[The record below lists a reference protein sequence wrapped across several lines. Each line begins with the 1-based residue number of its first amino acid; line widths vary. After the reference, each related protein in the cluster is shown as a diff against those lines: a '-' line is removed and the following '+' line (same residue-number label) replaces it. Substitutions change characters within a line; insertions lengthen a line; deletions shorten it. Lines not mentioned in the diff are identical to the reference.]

1 MKILV
6 EARLED
12 PIGQFTEFFKSFT
25 DSKGNLKYRER
36 IKQMIVSGSKSL
48 VIDFDDLLL
57 FDDNLARGVVDR
69 PREYLE
75 YASLA
80 LYEVV
85 KVDNRAYAE
94 KIGKFYAR
102 FRGAGDLVPIRR
114 IRAEH
119 INKMITIDGVLVRAS
134 SIKQKLV
141 EATFICR
148 NVDCREVI
156 RIPQTSRSFTA
167 PTVCPRCGKRGVLE
181 FSPENSTY
189 IDVQTLV
196 VQEKPEELPPGQLP
210 RSIEVLVTDDL
221 VDKARPGDRVI
232 ISGILSVKQEHSPR
246 LGRLT
251 TFTTYLEAN
260 HVEVSTKGVEE
271 VEITPEDEEKIREAA
286 KDPAIIDKI
295 IKSIAPSIYGMEE
308 VKEAIAYM
316 LFGGVPKV
324 MPDGV
329 KIRGDIHVLIVGDPG
344 TAKSQLLQYVA
355 RLAPRGIYT
364 SGKGSTAAGL
374 TATVIRDKTTG
385 DFFLEAGA
393 LVLAD
398 NGVAAID
405 EIDKMRAEDRV
416 AMHEAMEQQTVS
428 IAKAGIV
435 AMLNARTSIL
445 AAANPAFGRYMS
457 NRPVSENINLPVT
470 ILSRFDFIF
479 VLTDKPNK
487 ARDAALVD
495 HVLSL
500 RAMKGEVSAP
510 FSPDFLRKYIAY
522 ARKHVKPRLTEEAM
536 EKIKAYFL
544 GLREK
549 ASEDSPVPI
558 TVRQL
563 ETLVRAA
570 EARARMALRSE
581 VTAEDAEAVIRL
593 MDYYLRTVG
602 TDTTG
607 RPDIDIIMTGKPRT
621 VQQKIARIIE
631 IIEEL
636 EKELQGGPVSKD
648 LIFERAK
655 QEGIDKAFVEKTLKQ
670 LLNDGVLF
678 QPRDGYYKK
687 V

>member
-1 MKILV
+1 MV
-6 EARLED
+6 EVRHED
-12 PIGQFTEFFKSFT
+12 PTGHFSEFLKSFI
-25 DSKGNLKYRER
+25 DDKGALKYRER
-36 IKQMIVSGSKSL
+36 IRHMIVSGSKSL
-48 VIDFDDLLL
+48 VIDFEDLLL
-57 FDDNLARGVVDR
+57 FNENLARGVVDK
-69 PREYLE
+69 PREYLD
-75 YASLA
+75 YASMA
-80 LYEVV
+80 LYDVV
-85 KVDNRAYAE
+85 KNENRVYAE

-102 FRGAGDLVPIRR
+102 FRKAGDTVPIRK

-119 INKMITIDGVLVRAS
+119 INKIITVDGVVVRAS
-134 SIKQKLV
+134 SIKQRIV
-141 EATFICR
+141 EGAFICR
-148 NVDCREVI
+148 NDNCQEIIKV
-156 RIPQTSRSFTA
+156 PQNSRTFNYPNT
-167 PTVCPRCGKRGVLE
+167 CPKCGKRGTLE

-189 IDVQTLV
+189 MDVQTLV
-196 VQEKPEELPPGQLP
+196 IQEKPEDVPSGQLP
-210 RSIEVLVTDDL
+210 RSVEVFVTDDL
-221 VDKARPGDRVI
+221 VDKARPGDRVLV
-232 ISGILSVKQEHSPR
+232 SGILSVRQDHSPK

-260 HVEVSTKGVEE
+260 YLEVPIKGIED

-286 KDPAIIDKI
+286 RDPAIVDKI
-295 IKSIAPSIYGMEE
+295 IRSIAPSIYGMEE

-329 KIRGDIHVLIVGDPG
+329 KIRGDLHVLIVGDPG

-355 RLAPRGIYT
+355 KLAPRGIYT

-374 TATVIRDKTTG
+374 TATVVRDKNTG

-405 EIDKMRAEDRV
+405 EIDKMRDEDRV
-416 AMHEAMEQQTVS
+416 AMHETMEQQTIS

-435 AMLNARTSIL
+435 AMLNARTSVL
-445 AAANPAFGRYMS
+445 AAANPRFGRYMS

-479 VLTDKPNK
+479 VTLDKPNK
-487 ARDAALVD
+487 IRDSALAD

-500 RAMKGEVSAP
+500 RSMKSEPIAP
-510 FSPDFLRKYIAY
+510 FNPEFLRKYISY
-522 ARKHVKPRLTEEAM
+522 ARRNVKPRLTDEAL
-536 EKIKAYFL
+536 EKIKSYFL
-544 GLREK
+544 SLREK

-563 ETLVRAA
+563 ETLVRAS

-581 VTAEDAEAVIRL
+581 VRAEDAEAAIKL

-602 TDTTG
+602 SDAAG
-607 RPDIDIIMTGKPRT
+607 RPDIDIIMIGKPRT
-621 VQQKIARIIE
+621 VQQKMVKLVE
-631 IIEEL
+631 IVEEL
-636 EKELQGGPVSKD
+636 QKELQGGPVSKE
-648 LIFERAK
+648 LIFEKAQ
-655 QEGIDKAFVEKTLKQ
+655 QEGMDKAFVEKALKQ
-670 LLNDGVLF
+670 LVNDGVLF